1 MIQKLI
7 ILGFLKQNAAT
18 GYDIKKFIRKELGV
32 FSELDTSSIYYPLK
46 KMEQDKL
53 IRKEVLK
60 TVNIKKYIYHITPKG
75 EKEFLKLCKQ
85 ALISKRRPFIELD
98 IPLYFLSFLDKKEIM
113 PFLRLRSRFLDN
125 VEKWLISKRKELKSS
140 PYNLILLVEHHLKLA
155 IAEKEFV
162 KEIIT
167 FIKKKNHIKNKEKAY
182 V

>member
-46 KMEQDKL
+46 KMEQEKL
-53 IRKEVLK
+53 IKKEMLRKF
-60 TVNIKKYIYHITPKG
+60 NIKKYVYHITPKG
-75 EKEFLKLCKQ
+75 EKKFLNLCVQ
-85 ALISKRRPFIELD
+85 ALISKKRPFIELD

-113 PFLRLRSRFLDN
+113 PLLRLRSRFLDN
-125 VEKWLISKRKELKSS
+125 VEKWLISKRKELKNS

-155 IAEKEFV
+155 MAEKEFV
-162 KEIIT
+162 REIIA
-167 FIKKKNHIKNKEKAY
+167 FIKKESRIKKREKVY